1 MKSVLSPRHYF
12 EQDIFEEEKSAIF
25 GGLWIF
31 ACLRTTINEDQ
42 AFCTRTIGH
51 YSVIIQNF
59 SGVIRAFHNS
69 CPHRLMP
76 IHNQDFGQGRLI
88 CPYHGW
94 VFADNGLVKT
104 IPKHDELY
112 QFCDAE
118 REALGLKEF
127 HVRII
132 GEFIFVNLNSNP
144 IPIEEQFSETLRE
157 NLTSI
162 SGHFGDVAVQLNIPV
177 KYNWKLNFENVL
189 DYNHIPYVHPKSFL
203 PLIKKEE
210 KLPERATKNEATQFP
225 APDKMLVAQSWNST
239 TSMTV
244 TPWPWHEL
252 VDAYGPSDTYHN
264 FFLFPNVNFI
274 SVGGLIFLVQQFV
287 PIAPDR
293 TEVRFTLCAAR
304 EKVKMPALPAILRG
318 HLKSEVE
325 VLFEDVEQIEALQR
339 TLSPSSPTVIH
350 GAYEHRLVSFAL
362 AYLDLMGEK

>member
-1 MKSVLSPRHYF
+1 MKSALKPNHYF
-12 EQDIFEEEKSAIF
+12 DHDIFEAEKSAIF
-25 GGLWIF
+25 EHLWIF

-51 YSVIIQNF
+51 YTVIIQNF

-69 CPHRLMP
+69 CPHRMMP
-76 IHNQDFGQGRLI
+76 LHNQEFGQGRLI

-94 VFADNGLVKT
+94 VFDENGLVKT

-118 REALGLKEF
+118 RNELRLKEF
-127 HVRII
+127 HVSII
-132 GEFIFVNLNSNP
+132 GEFVFVNLSSHP
-144 IPIEEQFSETLRE
+144 IPIESQFSAKLCDELS
-157 NLTSI
+157 SI
-162 SGHFGDVAVQLNIPV
+162 SRHFGDVAVHVNIPV
-177 KYNWKLNFENVL
+177 QYNWKLNFENVL

-203 PLIKKEE
+203 PLIKKEDKSAE
-210 KLPERATKNEATQFP
+210 GNTKNEHTRFP
-225 APDKMLVAQSWNST
+225 NPDKNLIAQSWNST
-239 TSMTV
+239 TAMTV
-244 TPWPWHEL
+244 AHWPWHDF
-252 VDAYGPSDTYHN
+252 VDAYGPRDTYHN

-304 EKVKMPALPAILRG
+304 ENVKLPALPAILRG

-339 TLSPSSPTVIH
+339 SLSEKSSTVNH

-362 AYLDLMGEK
+362 AYLDLMDEK